1 MGVQASVA
9 EDLVGVQASVASVA
23 EDLVV
28 AVLLVGFSVVR
39 LRMFHAPGIA
49 RFVPGH
55 RGRQSPIEEN
65 R

>member
-9 EDLVGVQASVASVA
+9 EDLVGVQASVA

-28 AVLLVGFSVVR
+28 AVLPAGFSVVR
-39 LRMFHAPGIA
+39 LRMFHSPGIA